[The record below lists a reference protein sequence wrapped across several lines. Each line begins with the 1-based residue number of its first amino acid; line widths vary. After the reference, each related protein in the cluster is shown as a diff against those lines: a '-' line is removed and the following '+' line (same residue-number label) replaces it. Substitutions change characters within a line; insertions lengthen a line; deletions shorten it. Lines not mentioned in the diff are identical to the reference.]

1 VTKMSSPT
9 DEYLRKH
16 GIEARLQQA
25 VSSLGADQ
33 PSNPYAALAA
43 YLAAHGNQVKAGA
56 EAEGGAAGER
66 PSGRTGLLDS
76 TEGASTT
83 QYVAPQSTAG
93 VGVVGSSVADVQL
106 DPRACTIAAG
116 FPRTRTQGPTYIV
129 EHLEQPD
136 ADGARMSPWCKCE
149 YMHMYDRVGGEKLL
163 FTNMDGA
170 SAAWLRGTEGPRAGA
185 PDLRIEARTVAQ
197 MCRDGD
203 IADKSRVCLLDLRGE
218 QPLSPADAKHFDYV
232 LLGGLLGDD
241 PPCGDITGLLR
252 EEGFQMRHLDERQMP
267 TNIALIVCDKILTD
281 GCLLSELPFVDDVQ
295 LDLFGADDG
304 DDDEF
309 GVSEVTQ
316 LPFRYLCDA
325 QLCIYALSCVVSLY
339 ACVWRP

>member
-1 VTKMSSPT
+1 
-9 DEYLRKH
+9 
-16 GIEARLQQA
+16 
-25 VSSLGADQ
+25 
-33 PSNPYAALAA
+33 
-43 YLAAHGNQVKAGA
+43 
-56 EAEGGAAGER
+56 
-66 PSGRTGLLDS
+66 
-76 TEGASTT
+76 
-83 QYVAPQSTAG
+83 
-93 VGVVGSSVADVQL
+93 
-106 DPRACTIAAG
+106 
-116 FPRTRTQGPTYIV
+116 
-129 EHLEQPD
+129 
-136 ADGARMSPWCKCE
+136 
-149 YMHMYDRVGGEKLL
+149 
-163 FTNMDGA
+163 
-170 SAAWLRGTEGPRAGA
+170 
-185 PDLRIEARTVAQ
+185 
-197 MCRDGD
+197 
-203 IADKSRVCLLDLRGE
+203 
-218 QPLSPADAKHFDYV
+218 V